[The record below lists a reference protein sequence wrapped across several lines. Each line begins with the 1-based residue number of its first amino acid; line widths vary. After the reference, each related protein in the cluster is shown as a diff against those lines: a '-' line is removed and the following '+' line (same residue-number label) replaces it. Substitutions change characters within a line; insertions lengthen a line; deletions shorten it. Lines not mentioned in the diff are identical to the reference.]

1 MLRTMRRDAQKAL
14 KAGKDR
20 VRKGSGAAATL
31 GDREVSWSSGS
42 SARSRFATIPGQQCV
57 ARAGV
62 AGIIRAMARRVVAWF
77 LVTPV
82 AAAGILAGH
91 ALAYRL
97 TGTGAGSVHA
107 YLAHAPQVAA
117 ILATV
122 GLLGLAVQQRSP
134 GRRSLGAFAL
144 VAPLGFACQ
153 EHVER
158 LVHTGELPWL
168 LTTPA
173 FLVGLVVQVPIALA
187 CVALARRVAGALP
200 RDGRRRPALI
210 GEAWLP
216 LTARPATRPRVVR
229 AVRASGRSP
238 PIPLPS

>member
-1 MLRTMRRDAQKAL
+1 
-14 KAGKDR
+14 
-20 VRKGSGAAATL
+20 
-31 GDREVSWSSGS
+31 
-42 SARSRFATIPGQQCV
+42 
-57 ARAGV
+57 
-62 AGIIRAMARRVVAWF
+62 MARRVVAWF

-82 AAAGILAGH
+82 AAAGMLAGH

-97 TGTGAGSVHA
+97 TGTDAGAVHA

-122 GLLGLAVQQRSP
+122 GLVGLAVQERRP

-158 LVHTGELPWL
+158 LAHTGELPWL

-173 FLVGLVVQVPIALA
+173 FLVGIIVQIPIAVA
-187 CVALARRVAGALP
+187 CVLLARRVAGGLP
-200 RDGRRRPALI
+200 HDGRRWPALI
-210 GEAWLP
+210 GELCLP
-216 LTARPATRPRVVR
+216 LTERPATRPRVVR
-229 AVRASGRSP
+229 TVRASGRSP
-238 PIPLPS
+238 PAALPS

>member
-1 MLRTMRRDAQKAL
+1 
-14 KAGKDR
+14 
-20 VRKGSGAAATL
+20 
-31 GDREVSWSSGS
+31 
-42 SARSRFATIPGQQCV
+42 
-57 ARAGV
+57 
-62 AGIIRAMARRVVAWF
+62 MARRVVAWF

-187 CVALARRVAGALP
+187 CVVLARRVAGTLP
-200 RDGRRRPALI
+200 RAGRRRLALT

-216 LTARPATRPRVVR
+216 LTARAVTRPRVVR

-238 PIPLPS
+238 PNPLPS